1 MAALGLSLV
10 VLLAGKASAASTWPS
25 WLGPQDLSPAGQ
37 DAFTPQVALDPARN
51 EVAVWALVLVAPV
64 ALLLALLLAAW
75 PSHRAATMRVA
86 HVLRTE

>member
-1 MAALGLSLV
+1 
-10 VLLAGKASAASTWPS
+10 
-25 WLGPQDLSPAGQ
+25 
-37 DAFTPQVALDPARN
+37 
-51 EVAVWALVLVAPV
+51 VLVAPV